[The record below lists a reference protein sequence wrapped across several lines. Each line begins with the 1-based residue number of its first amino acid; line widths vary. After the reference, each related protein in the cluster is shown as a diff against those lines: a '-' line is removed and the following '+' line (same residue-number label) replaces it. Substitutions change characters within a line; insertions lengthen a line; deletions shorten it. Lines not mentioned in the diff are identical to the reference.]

1 MEYLSD
7 TRRRQ
12 NLLRHTPYDELER
25 RLKLNERCNHR
36 LLIEKQTPEQLL
48 KDIPDCSDYIAYPA
62 PYTFMQQWA
71 AAHLR
76 KSKASESQVKESVLF
91 AWRLAYDN
99 YPTWRGISA
108 ANSRELF
115 I

>member
-1 MEYLSD
+1 MDAKRPHPFSD
-7 TRRRQ
+7 TPNPKRFGTVSP
-12 NLLRHTPYDELER
+12 LDPEFFLSGDEFADELLKGER
-25 RLKLNERCNHR
+25 SGKYSPLWVAAQLEDHA
-36 LLIEKQTPEQLL
+36 EK
-48 KDIPDCSDYIAYPA
+48 
-62 PYTFMQQWA
+62 A